1 MNDSYLL
8 FAGEL
13 PEYLGGWHDYVGSYS
28 SVDQALHN
36 VPIAASWFHIVHDNT
51 IILED

>member
-1 MNDSYLL
+1 MNGSYLL

-13 PEYLGGWHDYVGSYS
+13 PEFLGGWHDWVGAYS
-28 SVDQALHN
+28 SIDEALSN
-36 VPIAASWFHIVHDNT
+36 VPASASWFHIVHDNT

>member
-13 PEYLGGWHDYVGSYS
+13 SSPLGGWHDYVGSYS
-28 SVDQALHN
+28 SVDEALSN
-36 VPIAASWFHIVHDNT
+36 VPVSAGWFHIVHDST